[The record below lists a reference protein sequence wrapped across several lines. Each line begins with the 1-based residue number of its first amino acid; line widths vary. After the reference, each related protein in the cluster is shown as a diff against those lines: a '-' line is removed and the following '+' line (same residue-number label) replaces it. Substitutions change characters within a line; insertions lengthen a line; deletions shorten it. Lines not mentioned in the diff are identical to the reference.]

1 MKQEPKAQA
10 GSVQTKLK
18 QVTAKSWV
26 TKTQALR
33 AEQYFEQEKQAR
45 NQISGTGTKTQLR
58 PNRSGTDKKLNWSR
72 RSERK
77 CQKMSDLAPP
87 KPTAQ
92 LRFKRT
98 ISSLKLNK
106 ITINSRRSPFTLP
119 HLIIKI

>member
-77 CQKMSDLAPP
+77 CQ
-87 KPTAQ
+87 
-92 LRFKRT
+92 
-98 ISSLKLNK
+98 I
-106 ITINSRRSPFTLP
+106 
-119 HLIIKI
+119 